1 MRAPRPRAIW
11 LTGLSSTGKSA
22 VAGELRALLL
32 ARGVVPV
39 QLDGDRVRA
48 ALPWPTGYE
57 REERLELA
65 RLYGRLAREF
75 VRQGHVVIC
84 STVSLFHEVHA
95 WNREHIPG
103 YLEVWL
109 RAPEDELQRRDRSGR
124 RDVYT
129 GARGAVVG
137 LELAPELPLAPDL
150 VIDNHGAMTPAAAA
164 RRVLAC
170 ADA

>member
-1 MRAPRPRAIW
+1 MRPRAIW
-11 LTGLSSTGKSA
+11 LTGLSSTGKSF

-32 ARGVVPV
+32 ECGVVPV
-39 QLDGDRVRA
+39 QLDGDRVRE

-75 VRQGHVVIC
+75 VGQGHVVIC

-103 YLEVWL
+103 YFEVWL
-109 RAPEDELQRRDRSGR
+109 RAPASELTQRDRAGGR
-124 RDVYT
+124 QVYT

-137 LELAPELPLAPDL
+137 YELAPEFPRTPDL
-150 VIDNHGAMTPAAAA
+150 VIDNHGATTPPAAARLILA
-164 RRVLAC
+164 RVNA
-170 ADA
+170 

>member
-1 MRAPRPRAIW
+1 MRPCAIW
-11 LTGLSSTGKSA
+11 LTGLSSTGKSS

-32 ARGVVPV
+32 ARGVTPV
-39 QLDGDRVRA
+39 QLDGDRLRA

-57 REERLELA
+57 RAERLDLA

-95 WNREHIPG
+95 WNRAHIPG
-103 YLEVWL
+103 YVEVWL
-109 RAPEDELQRRDRSGR
+109 RAPEGELELRDRAGR
-124 RDVYT
+124 REVYT
-129 GARGAVVG
+129 GGRGGAVVG
-137 LELAPELPLAPDL
+137 LQLAPEFPLAPDL
-150 VIDNHGAMTPAAAA
+150 VIDNHGATTPSAAA

-170 ADA
+170 CDV